1 MKNVSWFL
9 VILAIPFLG
18 VGLFMGYAAV
28 DSIKKV
34 EAARSWNEVP
44 AEINSCV
51 LERHR
56 GRKGSVSY
64 SVRADYTY
72 TVDGRK
78 HRSTKVCFYTDSDNI
93 GDFHR
98 RTFHQIESARLSKK
112 TFPCWVNPEN
122 ANESVLIRDL
132 RPEMMGFQL
141 IFFFV
146 FGGVAFA
153 VLSAAA
159 FSLGARQKDNVRIR
173 MRNSWIHRPLL
184 LAGVVVGGAAVWLLW
199 KAIVLVGNF
208 ASVWYI
214 GLTLIPGVIL
224 LGVGLY
230 LWRRFAKFG
239 VSELMLSPT
248 IIRVGDTVNATVM
261 IPRLVEG
268 DFKGVFSC
276 THQYSTGSGKHRHTH
291 HVKVWSDEQTH
302 AGSPGGES
310 STQVNFRFKLS
321 AGHVTEDRGDVSY
334 YWRLLVTSDL
344 PGVDYKAEFD
354 VIVV

>member
-1 MKNVSWFL
+1 MKKVSWFL
-9 VILAIPFLG
+9 VLFALPFLG
-18 VGLFMGYAAV
+18 VGLWMGYMAV
-28 DSIKKV
+28 ESINKV
-34 EAARSWNEVP
+34 EAARSWNEAP
-44 AEINSCV
+44 AEISSCV

-56 GRKGSVSY
+56 GKKGSVSY
-64 SVRADYTY
+64 SLRADYTY

-78 HRSTKVCFYTDSDNI
+78 HRSTKVCFYTGSDNI

-98 RTFHQIESARLSKK
+98 RTFYQLEAARLGKK
-112 TFPCWVNPEN
+112 TFPCWVNPKNPDEV
-122 ANESVLIRDL
+122 VLIRDL

-146 FGGVAFA
+146 FGGAAFA

-184 LAGVVVGGAAVWLLW
+184 LAGIVTGGSAVWLLW
-199 KAIVLVGNF
+199 KAIMLTGNF
-208 ASVWYI
+208 ASVWYLGI
-214 GLTLIPGVIL
+214 ALIPGVIL

-248 IIRVGDTVNATVM
+248 IIRVGETVNATVA
-261 IPRLVEG
+261 IPRLIEG

-276 THQYSTGSGKHRHTH
+276 THQYTTGSGKHRTTH
-291 HVKVWSDEQTH
+291 HVKVWSEEQTSS
-302 AGSPGGES
+302 GSPGGES
-310 STQVNFRFKLS
+310 ATQARFRFDIR
-321 AGHVTEDRGDVSY
+321 AGHVTEDRGNESY